1 MSVLTHFRYAA
12 RLLTK
17 NPGFSS
23 VAILT
28 LALGIG
34 LNVTVFSI
42 LNVLLFKPA
51 SVQHAAE
58 LVWVTGTSPDGGR
71 FRVLS
76 HADLL
81 DLGAATS
88 AVRSVAGIADARVAV
103 RAGSQSLRVRS
114 QIVTGNYFEVL
125 GVRAGAGRALDAR
138 DDQRLGNQP
147 VAMLGDVTAG
157 RLFGSAADAVDK
169 MLEINGQTFT
179 IVGVAP
185 PGFAGADPLRPAELW
200 VPVSLAAQV
209 VQGLGKPYDRDSW
222 WLTGIA
228 RLASGVDRTQAQA
241 VLSGVAAAIAQAHP
255 ESHKNVGVALHGF
268 RGTNPEDRSKF
279 VALALL
285 PAVPL
290 AVLLIACANVASLLT
305 ARGVGR
311 QREMAT
317 RAAVGASRGQLI
329 AQLLAESLML
339 ALVAGACSLLI
350 SMWAPGFS

>member
-76 HADLL
+76 HAYLL

-138 DDQRLGNQP
+138 DDQRNGNQP

-169 MLEINGQTFT
+169 MLEINGKH
-179 IVGVAP
+179 
-185 PGFAGADPLRPAELW
+185 
-200 VPVSLAAQV
+200 S
-209 VQGLGKPYDRDSW
+209 
-222 WLTGIA
+222 
-228 RLASGVDRTQAQA
+228 
-241 VLSGVAAAIAQAHP
+241 
-255 ESHKNVGVALHGF
+255 
-268 RGTNPEDRSKF
+268 RSS
-279 VALALL
+279 A
-285 PAVPL
+285 
-290 AVLLIACANVASLLT
+290 
-305 ARGVGR
+305 
-311 QREMAT
+311 
-317 RAAVGASRGQLI
+317 
-329 AQLLAESLML
+329 
-339 ALVAGACSLLI
+339 
-350 SMWAPGFS
+350 